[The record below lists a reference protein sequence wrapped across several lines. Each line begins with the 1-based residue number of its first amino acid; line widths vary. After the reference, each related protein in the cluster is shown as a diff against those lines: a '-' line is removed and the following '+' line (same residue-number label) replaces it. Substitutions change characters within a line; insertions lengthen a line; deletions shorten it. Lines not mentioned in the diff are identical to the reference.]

1 MNQPSRKPPSNHA
14 GSNTAGAN
22 LQQFGQIRLRKWGY
36 LLVGLLTVAIVLTQS
51 GILAA
56 GQTSPIPREAL
67 PPQLR
72 QIEQNL
78 PQISPIPTG
87 NSGSGVNRGVVRLD
101 GRRLFTIAVPEVAQ
115 TDRPGEPALS
125 SRTSLIQERLQQIV
139 DRDFDPETLR
149 VTATV
154 DPTSRQP
161 VISAQYEADDRTYN
175 DELLTVTALDAEV
188 NGSTLDDWAQQ
199 LTVEIT
205 EALLRAQQERQPDS
219 VRGQVIRALITLMAI
234 GITSVSL
241 LWFQRQLRSERRTLS
256 AESID
261 NAQQLSDS
269 TQIPTNSTTTELLQ
283 RRAANQQQRGMND
296 IKRRLAQV
304 LQIMLWAGGLF
315 FIVGLFPYSRWL
327 QPLLVQWIQIP
338 LRLLAV
344 GIATYFAVRV
354 SAVLV
359 DRFFLALQSS
369 SSFDPSA
376 PQRLVLRFTTFSR
389 VAKSIAAL
397 LCAITGIIVAVSWL
411 GLQVNP
417 VLLTLTGVA
426 GVGISLASQ
435 NVIKDFINGFLI
447 LLEDQFGVGDVVA
460 IGDVTGLVENMN
472 LRITQLRN
480 EEGRLITIPNSAITI
495 VQNLSKEWSRV
506 DINISVA
513 HTTDLNTAL
522 VVVERVAMEM
532 TRDPQWQ
539 DLIIDKPALLGVD
552 KLDSTGS
559 TIRLWIKTQ
568 PLKQWDVARE
578 YRKRLKLAFDDAGIA
593 IGVPQQ
599 AVSLQAS
606 PEDNGKLEEALMH
619 HSSHREAK
627 RDRHRSSAEPR

>member
-1 MNQPSRKPPSNHA
+1 MNNLHNQPPRERAASRILA
-14 GSNTAGAN
+14 GW
-22 LQQFGQIRLRKWGY
+22 LRQLHLRKLGY
-36 LLVGLLTVAIVLTQS
+36 GLIGLATAAIVLTQS
-51 GILAA
+51 GILAV
-56 GQTSPIPREAL
+56 GQASSLPREAL

-72 QIEQNL
+72 QFEQSF
-78 PQISPIPTG
+78 PQIRPVPSRV
-87 NSGSGVNRGVVRLD
+87 GSGIDRGVVRLD
-101 GRRLFTIAVPEVAQ
+101 GRRLFTIAVPEVEQA
-115 TDRPGEPALS
+115 DKPGENRIS
-125 SRTSLIQERLQQIV
+125 SRISLIQKRLQQII
-139 DRDFDPETLR
+139 DRQFDPETLQ
-149 VTATV
+149 VTARV

-161 VISAQYEADDRTYN
+161 IISARYEADSRTYE

-188 NGSTLDDWAQQ
+188 NGSSLEDWADQ
-199 LTVEIT
+199 LTVEIAD
-205 EALLRAQQERQPDS
+205 ALVRAQQERQPQS
-219 VRGQVIRALITLMAI
+219 IKGQTLRALITLLAI
-234 GITSVSL
+234 GISSLSL
-241 LWFQRQLRSERRTLS
+241 LRFQRQLQSERRTLS
-256 AESID
+256 VQSKS

-269 TQIPTNSTTTELLQ
+269 TQTPVPSTTSELLQ
-283 RRAANQQQRGMND
+283 RRAANQQQQGVND
-296 IKRRLAQV
+296 IKRRLSQT
-304 LQIMLWAGGLF
+304 LQIILWGGGLF

-344 GIATYFAVRV
+344 GIVTYLGVRV
-354 SAVLV
+354 SAVLI
-359 DRFFLALQSS
+359 DRFFLALQDS

-397 LCAITGIIVAVSWL
+397 LCVITGILIAVTWL

-435 NVIKDFINGFLI
+435 NVIKDVINGFLI
-447 LLEDQFGVGDVVA
+447 LLEDQYGVGDVVA
-460 IGDVTGLVENMN
+460 IGEVTGLVENMN

-513 HTTDLNTAL
+513 HTTDLNQAL
-522 VVVERVAMEM
+522 IVVEQVAMDM
-532 TRDPQWQ
+532 TRDPYWQ
-539 DLIIDKPALLGVD
+539 DLIIDQPALLGVD

-568 PLKQWDVARE
+568 PLKQWEVARE
-578 YRKRLKLAFDDAGIA
+578 YRKRLKLAFDSAGIA
-593 IGVPQQ
+593 IGIPQQ
-599 AVSLQAS
+599 AVSLQ
-606 PEDNGKLEEALMH
+606 PLPDEDDRLEELRT
-619 HSSHREAK
+619 HRAAAKDAK
-627 RDRHRSSAEPR
+627 RDQHRSSAESR